1 MTLGWH
7 RRVRALPRSLPVR
20 LAAWHTAAVA
30 LLLATFSAGTWWFI
44 TRTARA
50 RADRALADLTR
61 TFVVAWAAE
70 RAEQVSAPDPARAA
84 ALDVV
89 QEFRYQDQRVLVFDA
104 RGRTVAVSDSTPL
117 TAGLAMPTLAAS
129 PGPMT
134 ALVAG
139 VRPERTRAVTLE
151 TSAGADAEEVPV
163 RAWATRVAVG
173 GRPFTVVA
181 LRSLRAEDE
190 AAETFGTVLA
200 VAVPLA
206 LVLAAAAGYWLT
218 RASLAPAV
226 AMGRQAERIGAEGI
240 GAGSLHERL
249 PTGGAEDE
257 LGQLAAAFNALLARV
272 EHAFGEQARA
282 AAQQRQ
288 FMADASHELRTPVAA
303 LTTVADVTLARPD
316 RPATELSDALDLVRS
331 EGRRLGRIVDEL
343 LLLAR
348 ADARQLPR
356 QAEPLYLEE
365 VVQASVRAVRALATA
380 GGVTLDAPLADEAP
394 FIGDAHLLQ
403 RLLVALLDNAIKY
416 TPPGG
421 RVRVTLARC
430 APHEGEGARYVI
442 TVEDTGCGIAAE
454 AQGQLFTRFFRADPA
469 RTRAIAP
476 VTTRPAPGVTLDPTA
491 PARPAGAGLGLAIA
505 RTLAAL
511 HDGTV
516 ALAFSGP
523 EGSRFVVTLPAPV

>member
-1 MTLGWH
+1 
-7 RRVRALPRSLPVR
+7 
-20 LAAWHTAAVA
+20 
-30 LLLATFSAGTWWFI
+30 
-44 TRTARA
+44 
-50 RADRALADLTR
+50 
-61 TFVVAWAAE
+61 
-70 RAEQVSAPDPARAA
+70 
-84 ALDVV
+84 
-89 QEFRYQDQRVLVFDA
+89 
-104 RGRTVAVSDSTPL
+104 
-117 TAGLAMPTLAAS
+117 
-129 PGPMT
+129 
-134 ALVAG
+134 
-139 VRPERTRAVTLE
+139 TRAVTLE
-151 TSAGADAEEVPV
+151 TSAGADEVPV

-226 AMGRQAERIGAEGI
+226 AMGRQAERIGVEGI

-249 PTGGAEDE
+249 PTDGAEDE

-272 EHAFGEQARA
+272 EHAFREQARA

-316 RPATELSDALDLVRS
+316 RPAAELGDALDVVRS

-348 ADARQLPR
+348 ADAGQLPS
-356 QAEPLYLEE
+356 QVEPLYLEE

-394 FIGDAHLLQ
+394 FVGDAHLLQ

-421 RVRVTLARC
+421 RVRVTLARYT
-430 APHEGEGARYVI
+430 PREGEGARYVI

-454 AQGQLFTRFFRADPA
+454 SQGQLFTRFFRADPA
-469 RTRAIAP
+469 RTRASAP
-476 VTTRPAPGVTLDPTA
+476 RAPAP
-491 PARPAGAGLGLAIA
+491 PALGDAVGSPAHAHPAGAGLGLAIA
-505 RTLAAL
+505 RSLAEL
-511 HDGTV
+511 HSGTV
-516 ALAFSGP
+516 MLASSGV
-523 EGSRFVVTLPAPV
+523 EGSRFVVILPAPRDAHGDELTLAPTRVGLLSTT